1 MVRVITNNFRDKFRA
16 YPNKHLNNRESIS
29 YQEFMMTQKAKM
41 LAWGIFLVYF
51 IENGTLGL
59 VPKQMYFVYR
69 NVRISDLLIYFLTIY
84 SLLNIREFA
93 ELYKSKT
100 MILAK
105 ILLCYLFFQF
115 LISVLLYDVNMLEYF
130 FRLKGVWSSL
140 LIFPYLLLLKRNGLK
155 YLIKLILPVAVV
167 SNVLYIL
174 SSFTGVA
181 FLPEIGIEKQ
191 SLSGG
196 FQVFRVYGGT
206 FYGEWLFLGFVFQ
219 WITSKIRW
227 YQVLLIALFAL
238 PQILAFGRSAWL
250 FYTFTIVLMT
260 VWYTLRKREFK
271 ILIRQIFAISIF
283 LIIVVYV
290 FAKFVP
296 DSSSMTDA
304 LEARV
309 LQGQEDVKYNM
320 GTYGTRMANIQS
332 LVSLWL
338 NSNVLFGI
346 GMHPMWV
353 IKPLTVE
360 ENIYAWGFS
369 DTGWASVLAAYGLIG
384 FILALIFQIYYI
396 ITTIKI
402 LRRADPKQITTFLV
416 LLFLSKLLFDSVLN
430 YAYAGFSFSL
440 WGFWSLVYFMACVTY
455 KYEHPD
461 EQNSPNNKTG

>member
-1 MVRVITNNFRDKFRA
+1 M
-16 YPNKHLNNRESIS
+16 P
-29 YQEFMMTQKAKM
+29 QKAKL

-59 VPKQMYFVYR
+59 IPRQMYFVYR
-69 NVRISDLLIYFLTIY
+69 NVRVSDLLIYFLAIY
-84 SLLNIREFA
+84 SFINIREFT

-100 MILAK
+100 MIIAK
-105 ILLCYLFFQF
+105 ILLCYLFLQF
-115 LISVLLYDVNMLEYF
+115 IISVLLYDVNVLEYF

-155 YLIKLILPVAVV
+155 YLIKLVLPVAIV

-191 SLSGG
+191 NLPGG
-196 FQVFRVYGGT
+196 FQVYRVYGGT
-206 FYGEWLFLGFVFQ
+206 FYGEFLFLGFVFQ
-219 WITSKIRW
+219 WMSSKIRW
-227 YQVLLIALFAL
+227 YQVLLVALFAL

-250 FYTFTIVLMT
+250 FYTFSIILMA
-260 VWYTLRKREFK
+260 VWYTLRKREFR
-271 ILIRQIFAISIF
+271 ILIRQIIAISIF
-283 LIIVVYV
+283 LGFVIYA

-296 DSSSMTDA
+296 DSSFMTDA

-309 LQGQEDVKYNM
+309 LQGQDDVKYNE

-332 LVSLWL
+332 LLGLWM

-346 GMHPMWV
+346 GMHPLWV

-369 DTGWASVLAAYGLIG
+369 DTGWPSVLAAYGLIG
-384 FILALIFQIYYI
+384 FIIALIFQLYYI
-396 ITTIKI
+396 IVSLKI
-402 LRRADPKQITTFLV
+402 LKRADPKQITTFLV
-416 LLFLSKLLFDSVLN
+416 LLFLARLLFDSVLN
-430 YAYAGFSFSL
+430 YAYAGFSVGL
-440 WGFWSLVYFMACVTY
+440 WGFCSIVYFMAAVTY

-461 EQNSPNNKTG
+461 EQELLNNKTG